1 MEVYL
6 DRVNIS
12 QKETLYRLL
21 EYSLFEESKNDGNE
35 MDENGIYPY
44 RYFDLYFTEKERDAF
59 FIRNKENNQLLGFVM
74 LNTYMQ
80 KNPQGHSVAEF
91 MVLPKYR
98 RHHIGKKVAFQCF
111 DQYMGCWEVS
121 PSLGSDSAYRFWE
134 NVIREYTDNNY
145 TYHDRLF
152 VFNSNK

>member
-59 FIRNKENNQLLGFVM
+59 LLEIKR
-74 LNTYMQ
+74 TI
-80 KNPQGHSVAEF
+80 S
-91 MVLPKYR
+91 
-98 RHHIGKKVAFQCF
+98 C
-111 DQYMGCWEVS
+111 
-121 PSLGSDSAYRFWE
+121 
-134 NVIREYTDNNY
+134 
-145 TYHDRLF
+145 
-152 VFNSNK
+152 